1 MAQLRVRITVVRTDQ
16 PKGSN
21 GMKSNRL
28 LAQLGVAAIAS
39 ALVLSGCRA
48 GSEASASP
56 GVTKEACPDAVN
68 KDNGCI
74 YLGAISD
81 LTKGPF
87 APLAV
92 PITDAQKAFWKKVN
106 EGGGVDGYDIDIS
119 KNIRD
124 AEYNPEIH
132 NKKYQEIR
140 KGILALGQTL
150 GSSQTLAILDDMKAD
165 HIIGVPA
172 SWNSAWEFED
182 SILESGAN
190 YCFEAMNGVDWAVA
204 NRGVKNKV
212 IAVGYPGDY
221 GGDAAAGVEA
231 AAKANNL
238 EFKKLETPPGQDN
251 QAGAVAAILKEKP
264 DLVFI
269 TTGPAEMA
277 TIVGGTAAQGFTGT
291 FVGSGPTWN
300 PALIKSAAAPAL
312 EKMYFQA
319 GPWGPFGTDTPGHAA
334 MREAIGD
341 VTPSDGY
348 TAGWTWSYPL
358 LAALEKAGKD
368 GDITRESVEQAAKS
382 LETVDYQGILPPE
395 AGATIGDPSEV
406 AFRKSVISGVDKAA
420 PTGVKIV
427 QELTAGP
434 TATAFDFT
442 KPCFSLG

>member
-1 MAQLRVRITVVRTDQ
+1 MTL
-16 PKGSN
+16 
-21 GMKSNRL
+21 NRRL
-28 LAQLGVAAIAS
+28 VQVGVALAAS
-39 ALVLSGCRA
+39 SLVLTACR
-48 GSEASASP
+48 GGTDSSASP

-92 PITDAQKAFWKKVN
+92 PITDAQKAFWLKVN
-106 EGGGVDGYDIDIS
+106 KDGGVDGYDIDIAS
-119 KNIRD
+119 NIRD

-140 KGILALGQTL
+140 GKILALGQTL
-150 GSSQTLAILDDMKAD
+150 GSSQTLAILDDMKSD
-165 HIIGVPA
+165 HVIGVPA
-172 SWNSAWEFED
+172 SWNSAWEFEG

-204 NRGVKNKV
+204 NRGVKSKV
-212 IAVGYPGDY
+212 VAIGYPGDY

-238 EFKKLETPPGQDN
+238 EFKKIETPTGQDN

-264 DLVFI
+264 DLVFV

-277 TIVGGTAAQGFTGT
+277 TIVGGTAAQGFKGT
-291 FVGSGPTWN
+291 FVGSSPTWN
-300 PALIKSAAAPAL
+300 PALLKSPAAPAL
-312 EKMYFQA
+312 EALYFQA
-319 GPWGPFGTDTPGHAA
+319 GPWGPWGTDTKGHDA
-334 MREAIGD
+334 MRTALGD
-341 VTPSDGY
+341 VTPNDGY
-348 TAGWTWSYPL
+348 TAGWAWSYPL
-358 LAALEKAGKD
+358 LAALKKAGKD
-368 GDITRESVEQAAKS
+368 GDITRESLEKAAQNLDS
-382 LETVDYQGILPPE
+382 VDYEGMLPAE
-395 AGATIGDPSEV
+395 AGATKGDPSDV
-406 AFRKSVISGVDKAA
+406 AFRQSVISGVDPSA

-427 QELTAGP
+427 QEFKAGP
-434 TATAFDFT
+434 TAEGYDFS